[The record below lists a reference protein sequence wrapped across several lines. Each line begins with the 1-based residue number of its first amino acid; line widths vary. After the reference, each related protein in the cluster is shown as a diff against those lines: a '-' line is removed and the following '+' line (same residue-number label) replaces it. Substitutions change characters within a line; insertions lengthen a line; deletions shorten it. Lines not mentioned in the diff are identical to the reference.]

1 MRQYLDL
8 VGCHPNQ
15 FLYHGRALVSTFAGD
30 QCTFGQKSLVDGWS
44 VARAALESVC
54 PVSKH
59 DDYGV
64 SKLTGAHECQIH
76 LIPALFLDPA
86 RYPVLR
92 CIDGIFHVFG
102 AFISVCICLI
112 ASAIG
117 SGTEVG
123 LSTSPK
129 TPEEKK

>member
-1 MRQYLDL
+1 MM
-8 VGCHPNQ
+8 
-15 FLYHGRALVSTFAGD
+15 T
-30 QCTFGQKSLVDGWS
+30 T
-44 VARAALESVC
+44 ES
-54 PVSKH
+54 P
-59 DDYGV
+59 
-64 SKLTGAHECQIH
+64 KLTGAHECQIH

-112 ASAIG
+112 ASAIAV
-117 SGTEVG
+117 ERR
-123 LSTSPK
+123 LAYPTSPK